1 MLKKYIKVLEQRLNE
16 AEFTAY
22 EQEAWIAELEEQL
35 RRSTDSGHDG
45 TESQRDGEREGEG
58 PVRQEVRALREE
70 VARRGMH
77 RADSPAVDGAAPSP
91 PVVAS
96 LSQEEAE
103 TMYSAGLEME
113 VQTQKTALQLVEQ
126 RQMTAELERQV
137 R

>member
-1 MLKKYIKVLEQRLNE
+1 MELME
-16 AEFTAY
+16 A
-22 EQEAWIAELEEQL
+22 
-35 RRSTDSGHDG
+35 RRKLLGPSDIDESERDEDRDGTDS
-45 TESQRDGEREGEG
+45 QGEAEG

-77 RADSPAVDGAAPSP
+77 RADSPAVEGAAPSP

-113 VQTQKTALQLVEQ
+113 MQAQKDAREIELLKEMLVEQ
-126 RQMTAELERQV
+126 EHQV
-137 R
+137 RAT

>member
-22 EQEAWIAELEEQL
+22 EQEAWTAELEEQL

-45 TESQRDGEREGEG
+45 TESQGEGEG

-77 RADSPAVDGAAPSP
+77 RADSPAVEGAAPSP

-113 VQTQKTALQLVEQ
+113 VQAQKDAREIELLKEMLVEQ
-126 RQMTAELERQV
+126 EHQV
-137 R
+137 RAA

>member
-1 MLKKYIKVLEQRLNE
+1 MTVACHHSNMLKKYFTVLEQRLDE

-22 EQEAWIAELEEQL
+22 KQEARIAELEEQL

-45 TESQRDGEREGEG
+45 EGEGEGEG

-70 VARRGMH
+70 VARRGMR
-77 RADSPAVDGAAPSP
+77 RADAPALEGAAPSP

-96 LSQEEAE
+96 L
-103 TMYSAGLEME
+103 T
-113 VQTQKTALQLVEQ
+113 EQ
-126 RQMTAELERQV
+126 CQMTAELELQV